1 MNDTGKYTGPVFII
15 GNARSGTKLLRSL
28 LNNHPDISLGGE
40 GNYIPMLI
48 KRFGVDADISQPPIW
63 RDIFQEFSRTTFYS
77 GHAERGKKLSEV
89 AFVDVLAA
97 KANQGGMVSWAD
109 VFEVFLRFY
118 RPRPQA
124 RLCGD
129 KSHGY
134 MNNIPMLRHLFKDA
148 RFIFIIRDPRD
159 QALSALRTW
168 GRNPLRTAQL
178 WFDVC
183 HKAEKYGFDTKPDVL
198 TVRYEDL
205 TAETERELGR
215 ICTFLDVPQAAE
227 MVVLKQP
234 AERERGGRQL
244 KGVVKQH
251 AKYKDAFSTGMIK
264 KISEIALPYLA
275 KYGYPDEGATQHRNL
290 GTVRLQLLSYADGL
304 ASLRFHMKER
314 GIAEGFH
321 YYVRRHYEAR
331 SNQHLKN

>member
-1 MNDTGKYTGPVFII
+1 MKSASAVFII

-40 GNYIPMLI
+40 GNYIPTLI
-48 KRFGVDADISQPPIW
+48 KRFGIDADVSQPPIW
-63 RDIFQEFSRTTFYS
+63 SDIFQEFSQSMFY
-77 GHAERGKKLSEV
+77 GELAKRGKKLSEAAFIGALTTKTEQGV
-89 AFVDVLAA
+89 A
-97 KANQGGMVSWAD
+97 VSWSD

-118 RPRPQA
+118 RPHPQA
-124 RLCGD
+124 RIYGD

-134 MNNIPMLRHLFKDA
+134 MNNIPMLRHLLKDA

-183 HKAEKYGFDTKPDVL
+183 YKAEQFGFDTTPDVL

-205 TAETERELGR
+205 TAETERELKR
-215 ICTFLDVPQAAE
+215 ICAFLHVPQEAA
-227 MVVLKQP
+227 MAVLQRP
-234 AERERGGRQL
+234 AEKERDGRQL
-244 KGVVKQH
+244 KGVVEQH
-251 AKYKDAFSTGMIK
+251 AKYKEAFSTGMIE
-264 KISEIALPYLA
+264 KISEITLPYLA
-275 KYGYPDEGATQHRNL
+275 KYGYPDEGATRHRKL
-290 GTVRLQLLSYADGL
+290 GATKLKLLSYADGL

-314 GIAEGFH
+314 GITKGFY
-321 YYVRRHYEAR
+321 YYVKRHYEAR
-331 SNQHLKN
+331 SNQRVKS